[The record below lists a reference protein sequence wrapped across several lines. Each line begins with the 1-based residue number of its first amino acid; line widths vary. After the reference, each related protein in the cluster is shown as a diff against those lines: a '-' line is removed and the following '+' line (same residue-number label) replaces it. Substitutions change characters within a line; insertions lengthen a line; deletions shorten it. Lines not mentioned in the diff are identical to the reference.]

1 MNTPPATA
9 AAIHP
14 VWMEPTAFLS
24 CADVSG
30 TLARGDDRVILCLV
44 CAYNLQES
52 VLVAEPRPAPSDSQC
67 STCGRFAW
75 GTYTAGE
82 GAATTPGPVLLRPA
96 ELAELRLT
104 HRPQPGCT
112 TTSDLALA
120 LGELLAV
127 AERQLTELVSSP
139 AGGRDHLRLFYA
151 RRAVTSLWQA
161 QGLALRI
168 DRQLADPAPDLLLR
182 LRGMVE
188 AVRAGYGPDA
198 EGDGPYA
205 AELPEL
211 NALLDPAARP
221 VA

>member
-1 MNTPPATA
+1 
-9 AAIHP
+9 
-14 VWMEPTAFLS
+14 MEPTTFLS

-30 TLARGDDRVILCLV
+30 TIARGEGRVVLCLA
-44 CAYNLQES
+44 CAYGLQES
-52 VLVAEPRPAPSDSQC
+52 VLVAEPRPAPADSQC

-75 GTYTAGE
+75 GTYTAGD
-82 GAATTPGPVLLRPA
+82 GAATPPGPVLLRPA

-104 HRPQPGCT
+104 HRRQAGCT
-112 TTSDLALA
+112 TISELGMA

-127 AERQLTELVSSP
+127 AERALTELVSSP

-205 AELPEL
+205 TELGEL
-211 NALLDPAARP
+211 NALLDPAALP
-221 VA
+221 TS